1 MVVNQKFIAEKAGV
15 SQKTVSLYFK
25 ENTLIGRKSREK
37 IEAVVK
43 RHNYF
48 PNAAARSIKSNRF
61 NRIACVVAQYG
72 DQDSVMHPHLMAYI
86 NGASRELAK
95 SGYSLVVESVFID
108 LFGNKVDFPEFFSVR
123 SADGVIG
130 LAGSW
135 IPPEVDCRIAELELP
150 AVWLNRKSD
159 DPAIN
164 CLLFDEAAGAEE
176 LARHFLSRG
185 ARRIAWFGPEFEMD
199 TVVHYSS
206 RARYETVRASM
217 ERENGSCTPFFSHT
231 GEPLDGKARELL
243 ARLPEFDGVIC
254 YSYTY
259 RLTVFLES
267 IAAGVKLSDKRIGH
281 FGSMWEFHPRDYAFL
296 DYVSMPEAEMGRRGA
311 QYILNTLGGE
321 DAHELLAPL
330 RGKLHIGDQTGS
342 INR

>member
-25 ENTLIGRKSREK
+25 ARNLIGSKSREK

-61 NRIACVVAQYG
+61 NRIACVVVQYG
-72 DQDSVMHPHLMAYI
+72 DQDSVQHPHLMAYI

-108 LFGNKVDFPEFFSVR
+108 LFGSKVDFPEFFSVR

-135 IPPEVDCRIAELELP
+135 IPPEVDHKIAELELP

-176 LARHFLSRG
+176 LARHFLSKG
-185 ARRIAWFGPEFEMD
+185 VRRIAWYGPDFEED

-206 RARYETVRASM
+206 RARFETIRAVM
-217 ERENGSCTPFFSHT
+217 EREGGCCVPFFIHT
-231 GEPLDGKARELL
+231 GEKLDGKAREVL
-243 ARLPEFDGVIC
+243 ARLSGFDGVIC
-254 YSYTY
+254 YSYTF
-259 RLTVFLES
+259 RLAIFMEA
-267 IAAGVKLSDKRIGH
+267 IAAGIKLSDKRIGH
-281 FGSMWEFHPRDYAFL
+281 FGSVWEFHPRDYAFL
-296 DYVSMPEAEMGRRGA
+296 DYVAMPETEMGRRGA
-311 QYILNTLGGE
+311 KYILNQLNNETDAGGL
-321 DAHELLAPL
+321 LLAPL
-330 RGKLHIGDQTGS
+330 MGKFHAGS
-342 INR
+342 